1 MNNLK
6 ETLLKL
12 NELKHEKKQDIKELD
27 LVILTERVTDRE
39 LERILNKIDN
49 LKIKVDELE
58 AIEKIIVSQYNSL
71 VDTIENSN
79 ILINEIEKRRA

>member
-1 MNNLK
+1 MNTLK
-6 ETLLKL
+6 ETLLRL
-12 NELKHEKKQDIKELD
+12 NELKHEKKQDIEELE
-27 LVILTERVTDRE
+27 LVILIERVTDRE

-71 VDTIENSN
+71 VDTIENSSV
-79 ILINEIEKRRA
+79 LISEIEKRKV

>member
-1 MNNLK
+1 M
-6 ETLLKL
+6 
-12 NELKHEKKQDIKELD
+12 
-27 LVILTERVTDRE
+27 TDRE

-49 LKIKVDELE
+49 LKIKVDELK

-79 ILINEIEKRRA
+79 ILISEIEKRKV

>member
-1 MNNLK
+1 MNTLK
-6 ETLLKL
+6 ETLLRL
-12 NELKHEKKQDIKELD
+12 TELKHEKKQDIKELD
-27 LVILTERVTDRE
+27 LVILTESMSDRE

-71 VDTIENSN
+71 VDSIENSS
-79 ILINEIEKRRA
+79 ILINKIEKRKV